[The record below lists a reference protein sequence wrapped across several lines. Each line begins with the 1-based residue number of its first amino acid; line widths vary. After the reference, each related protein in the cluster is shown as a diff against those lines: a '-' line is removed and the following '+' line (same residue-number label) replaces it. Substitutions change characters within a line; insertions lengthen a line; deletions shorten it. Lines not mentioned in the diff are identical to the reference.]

1 MPKSTSKH
9 VLIARHQHG
18 KGTATYP
25 VSVHVS
31 KMSAEAFKAYLAG
44 VVATGDVEA
53 VKALAPTF
61 KTSEDGKLPTE
72 VKYAIVVLPYDPAL
86 PGVEESGNDFEV

>member
-9 VLIARHQHG
+9 VLIARHAHG

-31 KMSAEAFKAYLAG
+31 KMAA
-44 VVATGDVEA
+44 DA
-53 VKALAPTF
+53 VKAHAANLLTSGDAEAVRALFPTF
-61 KTSEDGKLPTE
+61 KLTDDGKLPTD
-72 VKYAIVVLPYDPAL
+72 VKWAVVVLPYDPAL
-86 PGVEESGNDFEV
+86 PGQAESGNDFEL

>member
-9 VLIARHQHG
+9 VLIARHASG

-31 KMSAEAFKAYLAG
+31 KQAADAVKAHAAG
-44 VVATGDVEA
+44 LVASKDVEA
-53 VKALAPTF
+53 LTALLPTF
-61 KTSEDGKLPTE
+61 KVGEDKVMPTD
-72 VKYAIVVLPYDPAL
+72 VKWAVVVLPYDPAL
-86 PGVEESGNDFEV
+86 PGSEESGNDFEI

>member
-9 VLIARHQHG
+9 VLMVRHAHG

-31 KMSAEAFKAYLAG
+31 KQSADLFKGHLSSVLA
-44 VVATGDVEA
+44 AGDVEA
-53 VKALAPTF
+53 VKALVPTF

-72 VKYAIVVLPYDPAL
+72 VKFAIVVLPYDPAR
-86 PGVEESGNDFEV
+86 PETPESSNDFEL

>member
-9 VLIARHQHG
+9 VLIVRHAHG

-31 KMSAEAFKAYLAG
+31 KMSADAFKTHLSG
-44 VVATGDVEA
+44 VIATGDVEA
-53 VKALAPTF
+53 VKALVPTF
-61 KTSEDGKLPTE
+61 KTSEDGKLPNE
-72 VKYAIVVLPYDPAL
+72 VKYAVTVLPYDPAL
-86 PGVEESGNDFEV
+86 PGVEESGNDFDV

>member
-9 VLIARHQHG
+9 VLIVRHAQG

-31 KMSAEAFKAYLAG
+31 KLSAESFKNHLSS
-44 VVATGDVEA
+44 VVASGDVEH
-53 VKALAPTF
+53 VKALVPTF

-86 PGVEESGNDFEV
+86 PGVEDAGNDFEV

>member
-9 VLIARHQHG
+9 VLIARHAHG

-31 KMSAEAFKAYLAG
+31 KMAA
-44 VVATGDVEA
+44 DA
-53 VKALAPTF
+53 VKAHAAGLITAGDAESVKALLPTF
-61 KTSEDGKLPTE
+61 KLTEDGKLPTD
-72 VKYAIVVLPYDPAL
+72 VKWAVIVLPYDPAL
-86 PGVEESGNDFEV
+86 PGATESGNDFEL